1 MAENKNYQAKEILD
15 NDETN
20 HSKITANALFN
31 FMREYSFLEKIL
43 LNMSISPRY
52 YPEDI
57 SYLKLKYNS
66 KDLTEWYI
74 PMTCFCDIPLH
85 QISYHAEGN
94 PSSPKDKGYGKFSIA
109 FHKSFGIKKGI
120 QPIHYLNE
128 KSINVEELTNT
139 MNLLLNPDIDGINR
153 DSETNYIL
161 TNFIFEYIRIIKPYY
176 GEMKRRDKDN
186 NIQVVKKNF
195 QDEHEW
201 RYIPKLKPNELPLM
215 LIDDEDIL
223 VEEVKNIYTNS
234 VPLTTK
240 GVLNF
245 DVEDVRYIFVDTVQ
259 NRDKLIKFIKK
270 KRKGKRLSSQDK
282 DILISKIMVYDE
294 LKEDW

>member
-153 DSETNYIL
+153 DTETNYIL

-186 NIQVVKKNF
+186 NIQVIKKNF

-215 LIDDEDIL
+215 LIDEEDIL

-282 DILISKIMVYDE
+282 DMLISKIMVYDE

>member
-1 MAENKNYQAKEILD
+1 MAENKNYQAKEID
-15 NDETN
+15 NAETN

-85 QISYHAEGN
+85 QINYHAEGD
-94 PSSPKDKGYGKFSIA
+94 PSSPEDKGYGKFSIA

-139 MNLLLNPDIDGINR
+139 MNLLLDPDIDGINR
-153 DSETNYIL
+153 DSETNSNL

-176 GEMKRRDKDN
+176 GEMKRKGKDN
-186 NIQVVKKNF
+186 RIPKIKKNF

-215 LIDDEDIL
+215 LIDEEDIL

-282 DILISKIMVYDE
+282 DIL
-294 LKEDW
+294 

>member
-1 MAENKNYQAKEILD
+1 MAENKNYQAKEID
-15 NDETN
+15 NAETN

-85 QISYHAEGN
+85 QINYHAEGD
-94 PSSPKDKGYGKFSIA
+94 PSSPEDKGYGKFSIA

-153 DSETNYIL
+153 DSETNSNL

-176 GEMKRRDKDN
+176 GEMKRKGKDN
-186 NIQVVKKNF
+186 RISKIKKNF

-215 LIDDEDIL
+215 LIDEEDIL

>member
-1 MAENKNYQAKEILD
+1 MAENKNYQAKEID
-15 NDETN
+15 NAETN

-57 SYLKLKYNS
+57 RYLKLKYNS

-85 QISYHAEGN
+85 QINYHAEGD
-94 PSSPKDKGYGKFSIA
+94 PSSPEDKGYGKFSIA

-153 DSETNYIL
+153 DSETNSNL

-176 GEMKRRDKDN
+176 GEMKRKGKDN
-186 NIQVVKKNF
+186 RIQKIKKNF

-215 LIDDEDIL
+215 LIDEEDIL

>member
-1 MAENKNYQAKEILD
+1 MAENKNYQAKEID
-15 NDETN
+15 NAETN

-85 QISYHAEGN
+85 QINYHAEGD
-94 PSSPKDKGYGKFSIA
+94 PSSPEDKGYGKFSIA

-153 DSETNYIL
+153 DSETNSNL

-176 GEMKRRDKDN
+176 GEMKRKGKDN
-186 NIQVVKKNF
+186 RIQKIKKNF

-215 LIDDEDIL
+215 LIDEEDIL

-270 KRKGKRLSSQDK
+270 KRKGKRLSRQDK
-282 DILISKIMVYDE
+282 DMLISKIMVYDE